1 MEVNKKRKSQFKW
14 TVDNTV
20 KLLNECKDMRLVI
33 LLHLIYGTNLKINE
47 ILALHLDD
55 LFMTEA
61 LYLKNECYIRV
72 NKVLERLNVPVIRM
86 LPQDKIIKE
95 FPNHGSKDSST
106 RLTLYYIDTR
116 FISLNRELAT
126 LLRLYIKDKLNL
138 KHQYL
143 ISKSNGDAIDRR
155 VLTRNLTETLRQ
167 LDLPHITMV
176 ELKSFSNMKYD
187 ENLTNREYY
196 YTNYCIPEEIIE
208 ISHLQQPNIAE
219 FQQEI
224 RASLPDPNQLLANEF
239 IAAINED
246 EDLKMELID
255 RLKELL

>member
-1 MEVNKKRKSQFKW
+1 
-14 TVDNTV
+14 
-20 KLLNECKDMRLVI
+20 
-33 LLHLIYGTNLKINE
+33 
-47 ILALHLDD
+47 
-55 LFMTEA
+55 
-61 LYLKNECYIRV
+61 
-72 NKVLERLNVPVIRM
+72 
-86 LPQDKIIKE
+86 
-95 FPNHGSKDSST
+95 
-106 RLTLYYIDTR
+106 
-116 FISLNRELAT
+116 
-126 LLRLYIKDKLNL
+126 
-138 KHQYL
+138 
-143 ISKSNGDAIDRR
+143 
-155 VLTRNLTETLRQ
+155 
-167 LDLPHITMV
+167 MV

-208 ISHLQQPNIAE
+208 ISHLQQHNIAE